1 MDYYKFITQIA
12 KNKNEFF
19 CLSDTDAREL
29 YKTKKQ
35 LFPCQQAEVIAA
47 AKNLLGTNSG
57 EILVGNEESEYWDK
71 IQSDRQDKVSGKI
84 KVQPTSKKE
93 RGKDKIVKKYENAVR
108 NTHKFFDD
116 GE

>member
-1 MDYYKFITQIA
+1 MEPVKYVDATNGC
-12 KNKNEFF
+12 NKVFVRCSNQ
-19 CLSDTDAREL
+19 
-29 YKTKKQ
+29 K
-35 LFPCQQAEVIAA
+35 QAEVIAA

-71 IQSDRQDKVSGKI
+71 IQSDRQDKISGKI
-84 KVQPTSKKE
+84 KVQPTCKKE